1 MKKLIQWYKEALER
15 DEAQR
20 RARGVG
26 MRDEEMTY
34 EQRKQVSYIGCF
46 SCLLILVPILVIL
59 LIIVLTQS
67 CAGPSKIQTVQEQ
80 EMRASIGL
88 VEVPVKEIAEQVS
101 NDANGE
107 ITLKDDQG
115 KSVTLMKAEADE
127 NGEMVARDR
136 IVASVVTARFRNVAE
151 RGGKVNIIFE
161 IRVPKEMQDE
171 LWQLRFYPRLEIPG
185 QAGNDLEPIYV
196 TGAKYRESQL
206 KGYERY
212 NRFLDSIIR
221 DSTRFIDMKKL
232 ELFIQRNIPDLY
244 AFKKDSTIVS
254 ETQFTSAYGVTE
266 QDAIDHYTRKISKRR
281 NARRAARSEA
291 MYRRYVPVPI
301 VNEGIR
307 LDTVVTGDKDLLY
320 TYVETIPAR
329 QGMKKASVKVA
340 GEIYELDKVIYRIPA
355 SDSLTYY
362 ISSLTAFVDKN
373 LNPHDAKYQ
382 DGVKALLDRDY
393 KRAITWLK
401 DYKDI
406 NTALAYMELEYNGTA
421 RQILEALDARS
432 EPGMTN
438 ADLKYLLA
446 VVYCR
451 TDREEQAKEAFLK
464 ACELKPAFWHRGN
477 LDPEISDLVQRFN
490 LSNNSL
496 STFKPNQQ

>member
-1 MKKLIQWYKEALER
+1 MKRDYRELPEWEHMDYYERKLAKGSILAAFGFVMLIGAIIMGLLAL
-15 DEAQR
+15 
-20 RARGVG
+20 
-26 MRDEEMTY
+26 TY
-34 EQRKQVSYIGCF
+34 G
-46 SCLLILVPILVIL
+46 
-59 LIIVLTQS
+59 

-88 VEVPVKEIAEQVS
+88 VEMPEEILRSAQNDNTDEQK
-101 NDANGE
+101 GE
-107 ITLKDDQG
+107 ITLTDDKG
-115 KSVTLMKAEADE
+115 KTVTLMKAEADE

-185 QAGNDLEPIYV
+185 QAENDLEPIYV

-221 DSTRFIDMKKL
+221 DSTRFIDLKKL

-254 ETQFTSAYGVTE
+254 ETKFASAYGVTE

-307 LDTVVTGDKDLLY
+307 LDTVVLGDKDLLY

-340 GEIYELDKVIYRIPA
+340 GEIYELDKVIYKIPA

-382 DGVKALLDRDY
+382 DGITALLNRDY

-421 RQILEALDARS
+421 RQILEALPDS
-432 EPGMTN
+432 EN
-438 ADLKYLLA
+438 VLYLKA
-446 VVYCR
+446 VVYAR

-496 STFKPNQQ
+496 STF

>member
-1 MKKLIQWYKEALER
+1 MKRDYRELPDWEHMDYYERKLAKGSILAAFGFVMLIGAIIMGLLAL
-15 DEAQR
+15 
-20 RARGVG
+20 
-26 MRDEEMTY
+26 T
-34 EQRKQVSYIGCF
+34 SGC
-46 SCLLILVPILVIL
+46 S
-59 LIIVLTQS
+59 
-67 CAGPSKIQTVQEQ
+67 GPSKIQTVQEQ

-88 VEVPVKEIAEQVS
+88 VEMPEEILRTAQNDNTEEQ
-101 NDANGE
+101 NGE
-107 ITLKDDQG
+107 ITIKDDKG
-115 KSVTLMKAEADE
+115 KTVTLMKAEADE

-171 LWQLRFYPRLEIPG
+171 LWQLRFYPTLNSKE
-185 QAGNDLEPIYV
+185 LEPIYV

-212 NRFLDSIIR
+212 NRFLDSIIK
-221 DSTRFIDMKKL
+221 DSTRFIDLKKL
-232 ELFIQRNIPDLY
+232 EVFIQRNIPDLY

-254 ETQFTSAYGVTE
+254 EAKFASAYGVTE
-266 QDAIDHYTRKISKRR
+266 QDAIDHYTRKISMRR

-291 MYRRYVPVPI
+291 MYKRYVPVPI

-307 LDTVVTGDKDLLY
+307 LDTVVLGDRDLLY
-320 TYVETIPAR
+320 TYIETIPAKS
-329 QGMKKASVKVA
+329 GVKKAQVTLS
-340 GEIYELDKVIYRIPA
+340 GEIYQLDKVIYRIPA
-355 SDSLTYY
+355 TEPLTYY
-362 ISSLTAFVDKN
+362 ISSLTAFVDKS

-393 KRAITWLK
+393 KRAITLLK

-406 NTALAYMELEYNGTA
+406 NTALAYMELKYNGTA
-421 RQILEALDARS
+421 RVILESLPETD
-432 EPGMTN
+432 N
-438 ADLKYLLA
+438 VLYLKA
-446 VVYCR
+446 VVYAR

-464 ACELKPAFWHRGN
+464 ACELKHAFWHRGN

>member
-15 DEAQR
+15 DEARR

-46 SCLLILVPILVIL
+46 SCLLILVPILVIF
-59 LIIVLTQS
+59 LIVILTQS

-88 VEVPVKEIAEQVS
+88 VEMPEEILRSAQNDSTEEQ
-101 NDANGE
+101 NGE

-115 KSVTLMKAEADE
+115 KTMTLMKAEADE

-171 LWQLRFYPRLEIPG
+171 LWQLRFYPTLQTPG
-185 QAGNDLEPIYV
+185 QAGGDAKELEPIYV

-212 NRFLDSIIR
+212 NRFLDSIIK
-221 DSTRFIDMKKL
+221 DSTRFIDLKKL
-232 ELFIQRNIPDLY
+232 EVFIQRNIPDLY
-244 AFKKDSTIVS
+244 AFKKDSSIVS
-254 ETQFTSAYGVTE
+254 EAKFASAYDGVTE
-266 QDAIDHYTRKISKRR
+266 QDAIDHYTRKMSKRR

-301 VNEGIR
+301 VQEGIR
-307 LDTVVTGDKDLLY
+307 LDTVVLGDKDLLY

-340 GEIYELDKVIYRIPA
+340 GEIYELDKVIYKIPA

-362 ISSLTAFVDKN
+362 ISSLTAFVDKS

-477 LDPEISDLVQRFN
+477 LDPEIAEIVKRFN
-490 LSNNSL
+490 LSNN
-496 STFKPNQQ
+496 

>member
-1 MKKLIQWYKEALER
+1 MKEQEYTKEETIA
-15 DEAQR
+15 
-20 RARGVG
+20 
-26 MRDEEMTY
+26 
-34 EQRKQVSYIGCF
+34 
-46 SCLLILVPILVIL
+46 IL
-59 LIIVLTQS
+59 LGSGIVMHILEWVMIIVLLAS

-88 VEVPVKEIAEQVS
+88 VEMPEEILRSAQNDNTDEQK
-101 NDANGE
+101 GE
-107 ITLKDDQG
+107 ITLKDDKG
-115 KSVTLMKAEADE
+115 KTVTLMKAEADE

-171 LWQLRFYPRLEIPG
+171 LWQLRFYPTLNS
-185 QAGNDLEPIYV
+185 QKLEPVYV

-212 NRFLDSIIR
+212 NRFLDSIIK
-221 DSTRFIDMKKL
+221 DSTRFIDLKKL
-232 ELFIQRNIPDLY
+232 EVFIQRNIPDLY

-254 ETQFTSAYGVTE
+254 EAQFTSAFGVTE

-307 LDTVVTGDKDLLY
+307 LDTVVLGDNDLLY

-340 GEIYELDKVIYRIPA
+340 GEIYQLDKVIYTIPQTEP
-355 SDSLTYY
+355 LTYY
-362 ISSLTAFVDKN
+362 ISSLTAFVDKS

-382 DGVKALLDRDY
+382 DGVQALLNRDY

-446 VVYCR
+446 VVYAR

-477 LDPEISDLVQRFN
+477 LDPEISELVQRFN

-496 STFKPNQQ
+496 STF

>member
-1 MKKLIQWYKEALER
+1 MKQFFKKIIAEYKEAQKRPDDWDTMDYYER
-15 DEAQR
+15 KNYTRSVLA
-20 RARGVG
+20 
-26 MRDEEMTY
+26 
-34 EQRKQVSYIGCF
+34 GCSF
-46 SCLLILVPILVIL
+46 MLNILAIPVIIFL
-59 LIIVLTQS
+59 AIMAFHS

-88 VEVPVKEIAEQVS
+88 VEVPVKEIAEQVG

-151 RGGKVNIIFE
+151 RGGKVNIMFE

-171 LWQLRFYPRLEIPG
+171 LWQLRFYPTLNSQE
-185 QAGNDLEPIYV
+185 LEPVYV

-212 NRFLDSIIR
+212 NRFLDSIIK
-221 DSTRFIDMKKL
+221 DSTRFIDLKKL

-254 ETQFTSAYGVTE
+254 EAQFTSAYGVTE

-301 VNEGIR
+301 VQEGIR
-307 LDTVVTGDKDLLY
+307 LDTVVLGDRDLLY
-320 TYVETIPAR
+320 TYTETIPAKS
-329 QGMKKASVKVA
+329 GVKKAQVTLS
-340 GEIYELDKVIYRIPA
+340 GEIYQLDKVIYRIPA
-355 SDSLTYY
+355 TEPLTYY
-362 ISSLTAFVDKN
+362 ISSLTAFVDKS

-393 KRAITWLK
+393 KRAITLLK
-401 DYKDI
+401 DYKDT

-421 RQILEALDARS
+421 RVILEALPETD
-432 EPGMTN
+432 N
-438 ADLKYLLA
+438 ALYLKA
-446 VVYCR
+446 VVYAR
-451 TDREEQAKEAFLK
+451 TDREEQAKTAFLK

-490 LSNNSL
+490 LSNNQ
-496 STFKPNQQ
+496 STNF

>member
-1 MKKLIQWYKEALER
+1 MKEFFKKIIAEYKEAQKRPDDWDTMDYYER
-15 DEAQR
+15 KNYTRSVVA
-20 RARGVG
+20 ACSF
-26 MRDEEMTY
+26 M
-34 EQRKQVSYIGCF
+34 F
-46 SCLLILVPILVIL
+46 NILAIPVIIFL
-59 LIIVLTQS
+59 AIMAFHS
-67 CAGPSKIQTVQEQ
+67 CAGPTKIQTVQEQ

-88 VEVPVKEIAEQVS
+88 VEVPVKETAEQVG
-101 NDANGE
+101 NDEQNKE
-107 ITLKDDQG
+107 LTFKDDQG

-151 RGGKVNIIFE
+151 RGGKVNILFE

-171 LWQLRFYPRLEIPG
+171 LWQLRFYPLL
-185 QAGNDLEPIYV
+185 DSTKLEPVYV

-212 NRFLDSIIR
+212 NRFLDSIIK
-221 DSTRFIDMKKL
+221 DSTRFIDLKKL

-254 ETQFTSAYGVTE
+254 EARFASTFGVTE

-291 MYRRYVPVPI
+291 MYKRYVPVPI
-301 VNEGIR
+301 VKEGIR
-307 LDTVVTGDKDLLY
+307 LDTVVLGDKDLLY
-320 TYVETIPAR
+320 TYVETIPAKS
-329 QGMKKASVKVA
+329 GVKKAQVTLS
-340 GEIYELDKVIYRIPA
+340 GEIYQLDKVIYRIPA
-355 SDSLTYY
+355 TEPLTYY
-362 ISSLTAFVDKN
+362 ISSLTAFVDKS

-393 KRAITWLK
+393 KRAITLLK

-421 RQILEALDARS
+421 RVILESLPDS
-432 EPGMTN
+432 EN
-438 ADLKYLLA
+438 VLYLKA
-446 VVYCR
+446 VVYAR
-451 TDREEQAKEAFLK
+451 TDREEQAKTAFLK

-490 LSNNSL
+490 LSNNQSIN
-496 STFKPNQQ
+496 F

>member
-1 MKKLIQWYKEALER
+1 MKRDYRELPDWEHMDYYERKLAKGSILAAFGFVMLIGAIIMGLLAL
-15 DEAQR
+15 
-20 RARGVG
+20 
-26 MRDEEMTY
+26 TY
-34 EQRKQVSYIGCF
+34 
-46 SCLLILVPILVIL
+46 SC
-59 LIIVLTQS
+59 S
-67 CAGPSKIQTVQEQ
+67 GPSKIQTVQEQ

-88 VEVPVKEIAEQVS
+88 VEMPEEILRSAQNDNTEEQ
-101 NDANGE
+101 NGE
-107 ITLKDDQG
+107 ITLKDDKG
-115 KSVTLMKAEADE
+115 KTVTLMKAEADE

-171 LWQLRFYPRLEIPG
+171 LWQLRFYPTLNNQE
-185 QAGNDLEPIYV
+185 LEPVYV

-212 NRFLDSIIR
+212 NRFLESIIR
-221 DSTRFIDMKKL
+221 DSTRFIDLKKL
-232 ELFIQRNIPDLY
+232 EVFIQRNIPDLY

-254 ETQFTSAYGVTE
+254 EAKFASAYGVTE

-291 MYRRYVPVPI
+291 MYHRYVPVPI

-307 LDTVVTGDKDLLY
+307 LDTVVQGDRDLLY

-340 GEIYELDKVIYRIPA
+340 GEIYELDKVIYKIPA

-362 ISSLTAFVDKN
+362 ISSLTAFVDKS

-382 DGVKALLDRDY
+382 DGIKALLNRDY

-421 RQILEALDARS
+421 RMILEALPDS
-432 EPGMTN
+432 ENVMY
-438 ADLKYLLA
+438 LKA

-451 TDREEQAKEAFLK
+451 TEREEQAKEAFLK

-477 LDPEISDLVQRFN
+477 LDPEISYIVQRFN
-490 LSNNSL
+490 LSNTQSIN
-496 STFKPNQQ
+496 F

>member
-46 SCLLILVPILVIL
+46 SCLLILLPIIAV
-59 LIIVLTQS
+59 IIVLAVTQS
-67 CAGPSKIQTVQEQ
+67 CSGPSKLQTVQEQ

-88 VEVPVKEIAEQVS
+88 VEMPEEILRSAQNEIAGQAG
-101 NDANGE
+101 NDDKTGE
-107 ITLKDDQG
+107 ITLKDDKG
-115 KSVTLMKAEADE
+115 KTVTLMKAEADE

-185 QAGNDLEPIYV
+185 QAENDLEPIYV

-212 NRFLDSIIR
+212 NRFLDSIIK
-221 DSTRFIDMKKL
+221 DSTRFIDLKKL

-254 ETQFTSAYGVTE
+254 EAQFTSAFGVTE

-291 MYRRYVPVPI
+291 MYKRYVPVPI
-301 VNEGIR
+301 VQEGIR

-320 TYVETIPAR
+320 TYVEMIPAK

-340 GEIYELDKVIYRIPA
+340 GEIYELDKVIYKIPA

-362 ISSLTAFVDKN
+362 ISSLTAFVDKS

-382 DGVKALLDRDY
+382 DGIKALLNRDY

-421 RQILEALDARS
+421 RQILEALPDS
-432 EPGMTN
+432 EN
-438 ADLKYLLA
+438 VLYLKA

-496 STFKPNQQ
+496 STF

>member
-1 MKKLIQWYKEALER
+1 MKEQEYTKEETIA
-15 DEAQR
+15 
-20 RARGVG
+20 
-26 MRDEEMTY
+26 
-34 EQRKQVSYIGCF
+34 
-46 SCLLILVPILVIL
+46 IL
-59 LIIVLTQS
+59 LGSGIVMHILEWVMIIVLLAS

-88 VEVPVKEIAEQVS
+88 VEMPEEILRSAQNESAGQAGNDEKELTIKDER
-101 NDANGE
+101 GK
-107 ITLKDDQG
+107 TL
-115 KSVTLMKAEADE
+115 TLMKAEADE
-127 NGEMVARDR
+127 NGEMVAMDR

-212 NRFLDSIIR
+212 NRFLDSIIK
-221 DSTRFIDMKKL
+221 DSTRFIDLKKL

-254 ETQFTSAYGVTE
+254 EAKFASAYGVTE

-301 VNEGIR
+301 VQEGIR
-307 LDTVVTGDKDLLY
+307 LDTVVLGDKDLLY

-340 GEIYELDKVIYRIPA
+340 GEIYELDKVIYKIPA

-362 ISSLTAFVDKN
+362 ISSLTAFVDKS

-421 RQILEALDARS
+421 RQILEALPDS
-432 EPGMTN
+432 EN
-438 ADLKYLLA
+438 VLYLKA
-446 VVYCR
+446 VVYAR

>member
-1 MKKLIQWYKEALER
+1 MKKLIRWYKEALER

-26 MRDEEMTY
+26 MRDDEMTY
-34 EQRKQVSYIGCF
+34 EQRKQISYIGCF

-59 LIIVLTQS
+59 LIITLAQS

-88 VEVPVKEIAEQVS
+88 VEMPDEILRSTQKDSADEQS
-101 NDANGE
+101 NDLT
-107 ITLKDDQG
+107 IKDDRG
-115 KSVTLMKAEADE
+115 KTLTLMKAEADE

-171 LWQLRFYPRLEIPG
+171 LWQLRFYPTLNSQE
-185 QAGNDLEPIYV
+185 LEPVYV

-212 NRFLDSIIR
+212 NRFLGSIIK
-221 DSTRFIDMKKL
+221 DSTRFIDLKKL
-232 ELFIQRNIPDLY
+232 EVFIQRNIPDLY
-244 AFKKDSTIVS
+244 AFKRDSTIVS
-254 ETQFTSAYGVTE
+254 EAKFSSAYGVTE
-266 QDAIDHYTRKISKRR
+266 QDAIDHYTRKMSKRR
-281 NARRAARSEA
+281 NARRAARSEE
-291 MYRRYVPVPI
+291 MYRKYVPVPI

-307 LDTVVTGDKDLLY
+307 LDTVVQGDRDLLY

-340 GEIYELDKVIYRIPA
+340 GEIYELDKVIYKIPA

-362 ISSLTAFVDKN
+362 ISSLTAFVDKS

-382 DGVKALLDRDY
+382 DGIKALLNRDY

-421 RQILEALDARS
+421 RMILEALPDS
-432 EPGMTN
+432 ENVMY
-438 ADLKYLLA
+438 LKA

-451 TDREEQAKEAFLK
+451 TEREEQAKEAFLK

-477 LDPEISDLVQRFN
+477 LDPEISELVQRFN
-490 LSNNSL
+490 LSNTQSIN
-496 STFKPNQQ
+496 F